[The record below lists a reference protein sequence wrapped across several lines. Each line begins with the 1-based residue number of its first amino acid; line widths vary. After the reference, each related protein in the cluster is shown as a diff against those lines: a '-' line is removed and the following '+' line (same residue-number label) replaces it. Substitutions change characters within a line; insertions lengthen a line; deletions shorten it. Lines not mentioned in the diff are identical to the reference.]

1 MSSSPGESAWAGN
14 GDVAVPFEPGIAGM
28 GGFPASCRG

>member
-1 MSSSPGESAWAGN
+1 MPSSRWERGWKGN